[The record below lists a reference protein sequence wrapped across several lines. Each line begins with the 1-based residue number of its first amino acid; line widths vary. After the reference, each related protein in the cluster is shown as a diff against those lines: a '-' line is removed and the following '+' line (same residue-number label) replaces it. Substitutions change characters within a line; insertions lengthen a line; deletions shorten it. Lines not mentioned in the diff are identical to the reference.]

1 MSLSVLASSGLVKIC
16 PATGCLPSMYQV
28 LTESGSTC
36 VQQPAAEEGT
46 GPSAFGS
53 CQSCA
58 MRSEIGKP
66 SSAYSIAGFS
76 TASKGRLPKRLSS
89 ASQAQRA
96 PGTVTVVMPAG
107 GIPDPG
113 PQFNGFPT

>member
-36 VQQPAAEEGT
+36 VQQPAADDGS
-46 GPSAFGS
+46 GPSASGN

-66 SSAYSIAGFS
+66 SSAYSIRGFS
-76 TASKGRLPKRLSS
+76 TASKGRVPNRLSS
-89 ASQAQRA
+89 ASQPQSA

-107 GIPDPG
+107 GMPDPG
-113 PQFNGFPT
+113 PQFEGSPK